1 MVNLSMLP
9 KVVAE
14 ENDPEILR
22 SFLSHVLMLN
32 EKQAIRIKSLE
43 AEKSKA
49 DQQRL
54 KLDDELTAFK
64 KRMFG
69 KSSEK
74 RKVSDRKRSKLKKQL
89 SLHGESLAPAPKE
102 EELVKLPEITIDH
115 ELTPEELYGIAEDY
129 GYPRASEWEYLTG
142 FYDEST
148 EIDVVVQSYKRKK
161 HRRHKYRLKL
171 SKGSEK
177 EVIVTAPAPLK
188 IMPGAKYSTAL
199 AVEVVASKYLYHLPL
214 ERIRRQMESS
224 GLKITGRAL
233 YSLCFFIACYLEGLA
248 EKIKQEILNCG
259 LALHL
264 DETPWPINNSKESD
278 GYLWVM
284 SNAAGAFYQF
294 EPTRSGA
301 IAKELVGSYA
311 GPVVTDGYQGYSSRF
326 KEMKQIILA
335 FCWAHVRR
343 KFKDIEGNYP
353 KECEKILDLIG
364 DLFEIER
371 EAISYEDLRVKRQT
385 ESKMIVDKIQTWLI
399 ETKPN
404 TRPDSGLRKAINYT
418 MKLWKGLVL
427 FLDDVRIPLSNNEVE
442 RTIRAPVLGRK
453 NFHGSR
459 TINGADMAATLYTI
473 IESCKK
479 VELDPK
485 SYILMAV
492 KKKILGQDPLTPLE
506 YTRQIR
512 AESVKTV

>member
-148 EIDVVVQSYKRKK
+148 EIDVVVQS
-161 HRRHKYRLKL
+161 L
-171 SKGSEK
+171 
-177 EVIVTAPAPLK
+177 
-188 IMPGAKYSTAL
+188 
-199 AVEVVASKYLYHLPL
+199 
-214 ERIRRQMESS
+214 Q
-224 GLKITGRAL
+224 
-233 YSLCFFIACYLEGLA
+233 A
-248 EKIKQEILNCG
+248 E
-259 LALHL
+259 
-264 DETPWPINNSKESD
+264 ETPPSQIS
-278 GYLWVM
+278 
-284 SNAAGAFYQF
+284 
-294 EPTRSGA
+294 
-301 IAKELVGSYA
+301 
-311 GPVVTDGYQGYSSRF
+311 F
-326 KEMKQIILA
+326 K
-335 FCWAHVRR
+335 
-343 KFKDIEGNYP
+343 
-353 KECEKILDLIG
+353 
-364 DLFEIER
+364 
-371 EAISYEDLRVKRQT
+371 
-385 ESKMIVDKIQTWLI
+385 
-399 ETKPN
+399 TK
-404 TRPDSGLRKAINYT
+404 
-418 MKLWKGLVL
+418 
-427 FLDDVRIPLSNNEVE
+427 
-442 RTIRAPVLGRK
+442 
-453 NFHGSR
+453 
-459 TINGADMAATLYTI
+459 
-473 IESCKK
+473 
-479 VELDPK
+479 
-485 SYILMAV
+485 
-492 KKKILGQDPLTPLE
+492 
-506 YTRQIR
+506 
-512 AESVKTV
+512 